1 MRTAEQ
7 NLAHEA
13 SVHRLVHRLLSPC
26 LLGTPKKLIF
36 Q

>member
-1 MRTAEQ
+1 MQTAEQ

-13 SVHRLVHRLLSPC
+13 SVHRLLSPC